1 MKYGNIE
8 LTGSLDISGSF
19 TVPSG
24 ITLPDETST
33 PDGSLFFDTA
43 NSVLCGLVSGSW
55 ATMPPVA
62 GSNPFAVPISYLLV
76 AGGGGGGGGSV
87 VGGYTGGGGGGAG
100 GLLSSSLSSAASG
113 STFTVTVGSGGS
125 GGSFTSSATNNKG
138 TGGVNSTIAGTSITT
153 LTAIG
158 GGAGAAGGANGTGF
172 GIGEDGGSGGGSGY
186 RSTAAGSGTTGQG
199 NDGGHANTAEYGS
212 GGGGGAS
219 QAGQDGYTVGIDNYW
234 GGDGGSGSLSP
245 ITGTSTFYAGGGAA
259 GGLTLNSYNN
269 NTPGSGGPGGGGD
282 GGGNAGLS
290 GTAGTVNTGGG
301 GGGGSRDENTNTG
314 GTGGSGVAIFAYNS
328 GSYNSAGGIVGDA
341 GNGKKYHQYNSSGT
355 FKVGSTSDF
364 NIVTGSNLVLHV
376 DAGNFASRNGNTSGI
391 DLSSYDNDIN
401 LGGQSGGSLTSN
413 PWWNCDGTGG
423 LADFERNGG
432 GTATNVAHTGYGNF
446 TGASATNFTIE
457 FWVRS
462 TATGGEATAGK
473 TIIGRNS
480 GDIWASIVIKNNK
493 LSYIHYNSTWQ
504 YNYSTTTINDG
515 NWHHCVVTNF
525 SNQTGDLWV
534 DGTKESDGASTTLSP
549 NAGTRY
555 MKLDSIFRGYNGE
568 NTAGDIA
575 QIRVYDIALTDTQ
588 ITQNYNATKTNFI

>member
-1 MKYGNIE
+1 MKYDNIE

-24 ITLPDETST
+24 TTLPDVTVT
-33 PDGSLFFDTA
+33 PDGSLFYDTTD
-43 NSVLCGLVSGSW
+43 SVLYGLVSGSW
-55 ATMPPVA
+55 NIMSTVA
-62 GSNPFAVPISYLLV
+62 GSNPFAAAISYLLV

-219 QAGQDGYTVGIDNYW
+219 QAGQDGYTVGSDNYW

-259 GGLTLNSYNN
+259 GGLTLSGYNN

-314 GTGGSGVAIFAYNS
+314 GTGGSGVAIFAYGS
-328 GSYNSAGGIVGDA
+328 GSFNCAGGIVGDA
-341 GNGKKYHQYNSSGT
+341 GNGRKYNQFNSSGT
-355 FKVGSTSDF
+355 FKVGSTSNF
-364 NIVTGSNLVLHV
+364 EIVTGNNLQLYL
-376 DAGNFASRNGNTSGI
+376 DAGNFASRGTSTWTDLSGNGNNGTVNGATLTGTHYTFDGS
-391 DLSSYDNDIN
+391 NDSVT
-401 LGGQSGGSLTSN
+401 LAEGDESN
-413 PWWNCDGTGG
+413 TTPHSVYGT
-423 LADFERNGG
+423 
-432 GTATNVAHTGYGNF
+432 F
-446 TGASATNFTIE
+446 TGASETNWTLECWFRTSENDSDTWGTPIIGRDSGDLFGQLIVKDNKVHYLHANPNWLYVTSTSNVTDNTWHHVVLVNYTNATMDL
-457 FWVRS
+457 WLDGVK
-462 TATGGEATAGK
+462 EATAVSS
-473 TIIGRNS
+473 TVYYSVDTRYF
-480 GDIWASIVIKNNK
+480 K
-493 LSYIHYNSTWQ
+493 LSH
-504 YNYSTTTINDG
+504 
-515 NWHHCVVTNF
+515 VA
-525 SNQTGDLWV
+525 
-534 DGTKESDGASTTLSP
+534 K
-549 NAGTRY
+549 
-555 MKLDSIFRGYNGE
+555 GYNGDH
-568 NTAGDIA
+568 TACEVA
-575 QIRVYDIALTDTQ
+575 QIRLYDTNLSDAEVL
-588 ITQNYNATKTNFI
+588 QNYNATKTNFI